1 MRKSFSP
8 KTILSD
14 TAIGTQDAAEYLD
27 VSRPYVVRLLEKS
40 EIPFSKVGT
49 NRRIKV
55 SDLVAYQ
62 KGMKAIRKKQLRFLA
77 QQAQDLNLG
86 YSNE

>member
-1 MRKSFSP
+1 MAAGKSMAL
-8 KTILSD
+8 ILSD
-14 TAIGTQDAAEYLD
+14 TAIGIQEAANFLE
-27 VSRPYVVRLLEKS
+27 VSRPHLVRLLEKG

-49 NRRIKV
+49 HRRIKV

-62 KGMKAIRKKQLRFLA
+62 KKMNSARRKQLNFLA
-77 QQAQDLNLG
+77 RQAQELDLG